1 MTLSSSHPWNFS
13 GCSCGRQHMPQCAGH
28 KIKACNGLESV
39 ARFAVSSVC
48 LSIVAGFDFKEAL
61 FVDAHR
67 AYLRSILAYDD
78 MSAIAAYPHGV
89 TVS

>member
-1 MTLSSSHPWNFS
+1 MLDS
-13 GCSCGRQHMPQCAGH
+13 
-28 KIKACNGLESV
+28 L
-39 ARFAVSSVC
+39 FAVSSVC

-78 MSAIAAYPHGV
+78 MSAIAAYPYGV